1 MTLLSLKGVTRR
13 YGGLVAVDAVDL
25 DVAEGGVTAV
35 IGPNGAGK
43 TTLFNALSGVQT
55 CQGRVH
61 LDGHDISGLKPQERA
76 RLGMNRTFQRLELFG
91 SMTAYDNI
99 RTAAE
104 VGSWTDRG
112 VTQRAAARAD
122 EIVARLGLQAV
133 ASRRADSLPTGQAR
147 LVELGRAL
155 ATDPKLVLLD
165 EPASGLDDV
174 ETARLS
180 EVLTAL
186 RDDGMAI
193 LLVEHDI
200 DLVMAL
206 CSTLFVLDLGALI
219 ASGPPDQVREDPS
232 VQAAYLGVPS
242 SIA

>member
-1 MTLLSLKGVTRR
+1 MPLLEALGVHVHFGQHQAVRDVSLSVEAGEIV
-13 YGGLVAVDAVDL
+13 GL
-25 DVAEGGVTAV
+25 

-55 CQGRVH
+55 CEGRVH
-61 LDGHDISGLKPQERA
+61 LDGVDVSSMKPQDRA
-76 RLGMNRTFQRLELFG
+76 RRGLNRTFQRLELFG
-91 SMTAYDNI
+91 TMTAYDNI

-104 VGSWTDRG
+104 VGSWTDRSVG
-112 VTQRAAARAD
+112 PRAAARAD

-133 ASRRADSLPTGQAR
+133 ATRRADSLPTGQAR

-155 ATDPKLVLLD
+155 ATEPKLVLLD

-180 EVLTAL
+180 EVLTGL
-186 RDDGMAI
+186 RDEGMAI

-206 CSTLFVLDLGALI
+206 CSTIVVLDLGAVI
-219 ASGPPDQVREDPS
+219 ASGSPAQVREDPA
-232 VQAAYLGVPS
+232 VQAAYLGLPS
-242 SIA
+242 AIG

>member
-1 MTLLSLKGVTRR
+1 MPLLEAHGVHVSFGQHQAVRDVSLSVEAGEIA
-13 YGGLVAVDAVDL
+13 GL
-25 DVAEGGVTAV
+25 

-43 TTLFNALSGVQT
+43 TTLFNALSGVQA
-55 CQGRVH
+55 CEGRVH
-61 LDGHDISGLKPQERA
+61 LDGTDITGLRPQERA

-112 VTQRAAARAD
+112 VTRRAAEHAD
-122 EIVARLGLQAV
+122 EIVARLGLHGV
-133 ASRRADSLPTGQAR
+133 AARRADSLPTGQAR

-180 EVLTAL
+180 DVLTGL
-186 RDDGMAI
+186 RDEGIGI

-206 CSTLFVLDLGALI
+206 CSTIFVLDLGAVI
-219 ASGPPDQVREDPS
+219 ASGTPEQVREDPA